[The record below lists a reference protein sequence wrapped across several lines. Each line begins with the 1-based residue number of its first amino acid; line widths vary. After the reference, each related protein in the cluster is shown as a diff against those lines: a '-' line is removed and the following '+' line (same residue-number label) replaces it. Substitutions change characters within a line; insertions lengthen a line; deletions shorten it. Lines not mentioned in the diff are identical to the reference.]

1 MREINSDF
9 GYADVEIYINE
20 ITEEKYVKID
30 YLYVNESC
38 RKQGHGEELLNRA
51 INYAKTFNLPVYI
64 VACEFDEDV
73 IELADLVEFY
83 ESMGFEV
90 ECAES
95 ESIVMKLK

>member
-1 MREINSDF
+1 MREVNNEF
-9 GYADVEIYINE
+9 GYVDVEVHENE

-30 YLYVNESC
+30 YLYVNENC
-38 RKQGHGEELLNRA
+38 RKQGHGEELLDQA
-51 INYAKTFNLPVYI
+51 IDYAKTFNLPVYI
-64 VACEFDEDV
+64 VACEFNEDV